1 MSNHSVLTA
10 WRNRWNRNLIRF
22 LRGRAHPANI
32 EDIAQETYLRLLR
45 APDLNEVRNPQAYL
59 LRTASHVA
67 SEWHQ
72 DSQVHAPSLST
83 EDETLVD
90 LCTPEFEIDAHSAQD
105 RLNTLLATLPAAMRA
120 ALVLR
125 LRDDLPYKEIA
136 RQLGVTERQ
145 ARRYLENGYER
156 LRSAMEG

>member
-1 MSNHSVLTA
+1 MSNQSLLKA
-10 WRNRWNRNLIRF
+10 WRTRWNRNLMRF

-45 APDLNEVRNPQAYL
+45 APDLNDVRNPQAYL
-59 LRTASHVA
+59 LRTASHIA
-67 SEWHQ
+67 SEW
-72 DSQVHAPSLST
+72 SQESGADAPSVST

-90 LCTPEFEIDAHSAQD
+90 LCTPEFEVDAAWAQD
-105 RLNTLLATLPAAMRA
+105 RLMALLTTLPPAMRA

-136 RQLGVTERQ
+136 RQLQITERQ
-145 ARRYLENGYER
+145 ARRYLENGYDL
-156 LRSAMEG
+156 LRAALEG